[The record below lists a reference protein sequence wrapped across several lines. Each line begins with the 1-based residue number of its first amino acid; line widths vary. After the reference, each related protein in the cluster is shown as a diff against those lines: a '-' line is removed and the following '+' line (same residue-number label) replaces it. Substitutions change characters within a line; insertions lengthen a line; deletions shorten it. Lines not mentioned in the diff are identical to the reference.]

1 MSWFNN
7 EREIKTSM
15 SKEDILEAMQ
25 ENNMF
30 DMRYQRAR
38 YLAQKENGDENVS
51 TIEGRCCHTI
61 FKHLIHVFMISI
73 VVSFGAMIYYIQ
85 NSNSEIHIDDNFE
98 QEIEFM
104 KGYMNNHPQFYGI
117 SKLISPD

>member
-7 EREIKTSM
+7 EREVKTSM

-38 YLAQKENGDENVS
+38 YLA
-51 TIEGRCCHTI
+51 
-61 FKHLIHVFMISI
+61 
-73 VVSFGAMIYYIQ
+73 
-85 NSNSEIHIDDNFE
+85 
-98 QEIEFM
+98 
-104 KGYMNNHPQFYGI
+104 
-117 SKLISPD
+117 